1 MSDRSLNTIQ
11 LSLKLSFMKH
21 LLFVTFFSFTGICFL
36 LTSCEVEHRSEKT
49 PLSAQASVDYSKT
62 HEMGVSELEY
72 DPSVGTNVLI
82 WTEIGIIGGPG
93 ISVRPHLG
101 GILSVDDEY
110 DTPAKDSKGSLSI
123 KTGLGYVM
131 KGQKFKDSDTKFT
144 FHYLELPIF
153 ALYHYRVNETGGLY
167 AGLGPYFAYG
177 LGGKMK
183 SQNFSESVFGRDNG
197 GYKRFDAGLGFKAG
211 YEFKSGLFADI
222 TYELGLANLVYAEA
236 DVKSH
241 MRCSSLSIGYVF
253 GSLAHKEKKK

>member
-1 MSDRSLNTIQ
+1 
-11 LSLKLSFMKH
+11 MKH
-21 LLFVTFFSFTGICFL
+21 LLFVLLFSFTVTCFL
-36 LTSCEVEHRSEKT
+36 LTSCDVEHMSEGTKM
-49 PLSAQASVDYSKT
+49 SAEASADYSKT

-72 DPSVGTNVLI
+72 DPVAGVNVCV
-82 WTEIGIIGGPG
+82 WTEISILGQDPWTA
-93 ISVRPHLG
+93 RPHLG
-101 GILSVDDEY
+101 GVLSVDDEY
-110 DTPAKDSKGSLSI
+110 DIPAKKSNGSLSI

-153 ALYHYRVNETGGLY
+153 ALYHYQLSETGGLY
-167 AGLGPYFAYG
+167 GGLGPYFAYG

-183 SQNFSESVFGRDNG
+183 SQDFSESVFGKDHG

-211 YEFKSGLFADI
+211 YEFKSGLYADI
-222 TYELGLANLVYAEA
+222 TYQLGLANLVYAEA

-253 GSLAHKEKKK
+253 GSLAHKERKK